1 MKRIGKIILF
11 GFILWI
17 IPFVF
22 GFFFFDKSGNLAIEE
37 NFFKSIMVFV
47 GNLTGSLLLFFYL
60 KNYSGNFL
68 KEAITIGFAW
78 FIINVVLDVFILIP
92 MAEMNFLAYSKDI
105 GLRYLVLPTFS
116 IILGLLLQKKI
127 NSN

>member
-1 MKRIGKIILF
+1 MKRVGKIILF

-22 GFFFFDKSGNLAIEE
+22 SFFFFDKTGNLAIEE

-47 GNLTGSLLLFFYL
+47 GNLTGSILLYFYL
-60 KNYSGNFL
+60 KKYSGNFL
-68 KEAITIGFAW
+68 KEAMIIGFSW
-78 FIINVVLDVFILIP
+78 FFVNVLLDVFVLIP
-92 MAEMNFLAYSKDI
+92 MAEMTFMAYCKEI

-116 IILGLLLQKKI
+116 IVVGALLNLK
-127 NSN
+127 SA